1 MKYKNEGLNRIAE
14 KYPNIDFTSLDG
26 NLVVPV
32 GAICEKLGIDV
43 VFEKLKDGLAGYFD
57 HMKKI
62 IYVNDN
68 YPATRNLFTIAH
80 EIGHC
85 ILHDKINKG
94 YDRREDE
101 YHNYT
106 PEERGKEYEANQFA
120 GQLLMPE
127 SQFVEVF
134 KKYDG
139 KFSKIAD
146 VFGVSVR
153 ACEVRAFN
161 LGLINC
167 L

>member
-43 VFEKLKDGLAGYFD
+43 KFVELGDGHAGYFD
-57 HMKKI
+57 CKERI

-68 YPATRNLFTIAH
+68 YSATRNLFTIAH

-85 ILHDKINKG
+85 ILHDGTNNR
-94 YDRREDE
+94 YDQ
-101 YHNYT
+101 YHHYT
-106 PEERGKEYEANQFA
+106 TEERKREYEANQFA

-127 SQFVEVF
+127 SQFVEIF
-134 KKYDG
+134 KKYNGIFLD
-139 KFSKIAD
+139 IANI
-146 VFGVSVR
+146 FGVSVR
-153 ACEVRAFN
+153 ACEVRACN
-161 LGLINC
+161 LGLINN